1 MAKRGDKGKR
11 DDPESTIKIRDP
23 EDSIVSRIF
32 ETIRKANPR
41 LIAGCVAAFAAVA
54 IAVIV
59 FSGGGGSDDSSASS
73 SSTSTTGDVTSAS
86 GHHFAVIRSTDSSWV
101 RGQASLV
108 SLDAFA
114 TVDGRAEALGATYQS
129 LRDREVARQERL
141 AELRRERAQSAARRR
156 ALAAYRAAL
165 RRAAAERR
173 RQQRELAERRR
184 RLKEKLK
191 RLREKYK
198 VEPGEECSIPE
209 VQQQFDCSTGYPF

>member
-23 EDSIVSRIF
+23 EDSIVGKIF
-32 ETIRKANPR
+32 ETFRKANGR
-41 LIAGCVAAFAAVA
+41 LIAGCVAAFAA
-54 IAVIV
+54 IAVVVIV
-59 FSGGGGSDDSSASS
+59 ISGGGGSDDSSASS
-73 SSTSTTGDVTSAS
+73 SSSTTTETTSAS
-86 GHHFAVIRSTDSSWV
+86 GGQFAVVQSTDSSWV

-108 SLDAFA
+108 SLDSFA
-114 TVDGRAEALGATYQS
+114 IIDSRAETIGANYQAE
-129 LRDREVARQERL
+129 RDREVARQERL
-141 AELRRERAQSAARRR
+141 AELRRQRAESAARRR

-165 RRAAAERR
+165 RRAAQERK

>member
-11 DDPESTIKIRDP
+11 G
-23 EDSIVSRIF
+23 
-32 ETIRKANPR
+32 R
-41 LIAGCVAAFAAVA
+41 LIAGCVAAFAAIA
-54 IAVIV
+54 IAVILL
-59 FSGGGGSDDSSASS
+59 SGGGGSDESSPSSASS
-73 SSTSTTGDVTSAS
+73 TTEGLTSPS
-86 GHHFAVIRSTDSSWV
+86 GNHLAVVRSTDSSWI

-114 TVDGRAEALGATYQS
+114 AVDGRAETLGATYQAA
-129 LRDREVARQERL
+129 RDDEVARQERL
-141 AELRRERAQSAARRR
+141 AELRRQRAQSAARRR

-173 RQQRELAERRR
+173 RQQRELAERRH

>member
-1 MAKRGDKGKR
+1 MAKRGDKGKG

-23 EDSIVSRIF
+23 EDSIVGRIF
-32 ETIRKANPR
+32 ETFRKANGR
-41 LIAGCVAAFAAVA
+41 LIAGCVAAFAAIA
-54 IAVIV
+54 IVVIV
-59 FSGGGGSDDSSASS
+59 ISGGGGSDDSSASS
-73 SSTSTTGDVTSAS
+73 SSSSTTETTSAS
-86 GHHFAVIRSTDSSWV
+86 G
-101 RGQASLV
+101 GQSSLV
-108 SLDAFA
+108 SLDSFA
-114 TVDGRAEALGATYQS
+114 IIDGRAETIGANYQAE
-129 LRDREVARQERL
+129 RDREVARQERL
-141 AELRRERAQSAARRR
+141 AELRRQRAESAARRR

-165 RRAAAERR
+165 RRAAQERK